1 MDKFVEKLT
10 KRLKELRRKELNTV
24 DNVNENGMYND
35 CEEAFEDG
43 EHQGRYY
50 AYGISLGL
58 VNQFAR
64 EHGIGWIPCIER
76 YPDTDGYIL
85 LSFSNFSVPLVGRY
99 EEDDDGGAFYIGDE
113 DVSCSSQDMF
123 VNAWRPLPEPYREE

>member
-1 MDKFVEKLT
+1 MDEFVR
-10 KRLKELRRKELNTV
+10 RLIERLQAEQSEAECLWDDSEYYTGQAN
-24 DNVNENGMYND
+24 
-35 CEEAFEDG
+35 AFESAMYIAKDLA
-43 EHQGRYY
+43 E
-50 AYGISLGL
+50 
-58 VNQFAR
+58 

-85 LSFSNFSVPLVGRY
+85 LSFSNFSVPCVGRY

-113 DVSCSSQDMF
+113 DVSCVSQDMF

>member
-1 MDKFVEKLT
+1 MDKFVEKL
-10 KRLKELRRKELNTV
+10 KEQLEKASYEILLDGALISSAKKIIELQ
-24 DNVNENGMYND
+24 
-35 CEEAFEDG
+35 EAKKIVR
-43 EHQGRYY
+43 QT
-50 AYGISLGL
+50 AK
-58 VNQFAR
+58 

-76 YPDTDGYIL
+76 YPDTDSYIL